1 MVSPTELQV
10 VNFYQHSCI
19 MIYCSLQVDKY
30 FVGELPP
37 KQITFTNLNDN
48 VREQFLRSMCER
60 YGDLE
65 SIRIYHHPKT
75 KKHLGLASVTY
86 TKTRYAKEAA
96 MGLNRTSVMGRIII
110 VQVDAGG
117 KCVLFILPFNIGNIG
132 SF

>member
-1 MVSPTELQV
+1 MSPTLLL
-10 VNFYQHSCI
+10 
-19 MIYCSLQVDKY
+19 LQVDKY

-60 YGDLE
+60 YGDVE
-65 SIRIYHHPKT
+65 SIKIYHHPKT

-86 TKTRYAKEAA
+86 TKTRYAKDAA

-117 KCVLFILPFNIGNIG
+117 MCPKSTQFDVDARQMSLDVGGMLA
-132 SF
+132 